1 MKGAGK
7 MLRPTWAEVDLG
19 AIVHNVEE
27 IKRYIGAHCK
37 LMAVVKADGYG
48 YGAVPCARAALKGG
62 AEYLAVATA
71 DEGVAL
77 REAGIMAPILVMGA
91 SIPGC
96 GEEKLVELGITQ
108 AISTPGMAEAVAQ
121 AADKLGKKALVH
133 VKIETGMGRTGI
145 PPSEAIDY
153 IAYLMQTPQLKVEG
167 MFTHF
172 PTAEEEDKNYTQGQF
187 RQFMGL
193 IGEMKARGIEVP
205 LLKHVCNS
213 GAILDLPEMHLDLVR
228 AGSLIYGLYPSPYVK
243 RPLSLRP
250 ALSLKTRIVF
260 LKEVPAGT
268 GISYSLTYFTDRRT
282 KIATLPVGYADGYRR
297 ELSNKGQVLVRG
309 RRAPIVGRICMDQC
323 LIDVGAVP
331 GVAVGDEVVLIG
343 RQGKEEI
350 TATEL
355 ADLTDTLSGAFTV
368 GLGKRVPRLYKG

>member
-1 MKGAGK
+1 

-350 TATEL
+350 TASEL

>member
-27 IKRYIGAHCK
+27 IKRYIGTRCR

-282 KIATLPVGYADGYRR
+282 KIATLPVGYADVYRR